1 MMLSAWVEDVVARV
15 RARIERGERVSLED
29 LLEEAPEVPRGR
41 LLELIEDA
49 LMRADELKSEGVGI
63 SPGLS
68 IHLSTLKALV
78 EEAEDYGEVRREAAA
93 ACFLAL
99 AILDSAGEVGADR
112 LEPYLDELR
121 AGVSRIAE
129 KVFS

>member
-1 MMLSAWVEDVVARV
+1 MLSAWVEDVVARV

-78 EEAEDYGEVRREAAA
+78 EEAEDYEEVRREAAA

-99 AILDSAGEVGADR
+99 AILDSSRGVGPDR

-121 AGVSRIAE
+121 AGVSRVAE
-129 KVFS
+129 RVFS